1 MQVNYDSLL
10 SENVKSIPPS
20 GIRKFFDL
28 MENMDDVISLGVGE
42 PDFKTPWHIR
52 DAGIYSLEKGFTK
65 YTSNAGLTD
74 LRKEICK
81 YLERRFYLSYNS
93 ENEVVVTVG
102 GSEAIDLAVRALVH
116 PGDEVIIPQPSF
128 VCYAPIVSLLGGKP
142 VIIETKVENKFR
154 LTAEELRSAI
164 TPKTKLLVLPYP
176 NNPTGAIMEREHLES
191 IADVLSETNI
201 LVVSDEIYAE
211 LTYESKH
218 VSIANIEGMKER
230 SIVVNGFSKA
240 YSMTGWRMGYAVG
253 PAPVIKQMVKIHQY
267 AIMCAPTTSQYAA
280 IEALREGDRDIAHM
294 LEDYNQRRRLII
306 DGFRKI
312 GLDCFEALGAFYVF
326 PCIRSTGLT
335 SEEFC
340 EKLLRNYKVAA
351 IPGSAFGES
360 GEGFIRC
367 CYAASVEDI
376 TEALRRIE
384 LFIDQL

>member
-1 MQVNYDSLL
+1 
-10 SENVKSIPPS
+10 
-20 GIRKFFDL
+20 
-28 MENMDDVISLGVGE
+28 
-42 PDFKTPWHIR
+42 
-52 DAGIYSLEKGFTK
+52 
-65 YTSNAGLTD
+65 
-74 LRKEICK
+74 
-81 YLERRFYLSYNS
+81 
-93 ENEVVVTVG
+93 
-102 GSEAIDLAVRALVH
+102 
-116 PGDEVIIPQPSF
+116 
-128 VCYAPIVSLLGGKP
+128 
-142 VIIETKVENKFR
+142 
-154 LTAEELRSAI
+154 
-164 TPKTKLLVLPYP
+164 
-176 NNPTGAIMEREHLES
+176 
-191 IADVLSETNI
+191 
-201 LVVSDEIYAE
+201 
-211 LTYESKH
+211 
-218 VSIANIEGMKER
+218 MKER